1 MRSIL
6 TWSIATE
13 PGHRKW
19 RGDIAPHQKDTQCNV
34 TTMVIRDRNGQNEPY
49 EAYNQTTDYVKSPL
63 LAAEVVRIVLIMSK
77 KELTV
82 GQSSK

>member
-1 MRSIL
+1 
-6 TWSIATE
+6 
-13 PGHRKW
+13 
-19 RGDIAPHQKDTQCNV
+19 
-34 TTMVIRDRNGQNEPY
+34 MVIRDRNGQNEPY